1 MSDSLIIKIDGDESG
16 YKKSLKNVKSEAQ
29 KAVKAANDAIEKANE
44 AVKKAAAE
52 TDEEAKKAAQNI
64 VKEAQKTSKALTA
77 EAQKQVAAYAKANQ
91 KAMDDSASVVGGVNL
106 AAKAAVMA
114 VGTVGAAV
122 VGMGMKYNAEMEQY
136 KAGFETML
144 GSAELA
150 DKTISDL
157 KSFAE
162 KTPFELTDLAN
173 ASTTL
178 LAFGEDVD
186 SLMPDLKMLGDISL
200 GNAEKFK
207 SLSLV
212 FGQVQSQ
219 GKLMGQDLLQM
230 INSGFN
236 PLQVISEKTG
246 ESMASLKDKMAEGK
260 ISFEMVAE
268 AMKIATSEG
277 GQFYNAMETQSKTF
291 TGQLSTLKDNVV
303 SLFGEMSEGVS
314 ESFTEKALPKAIE
327 ITEELKQMW
336 ADGKLQDYL
345 GSAAAA
351 ATALGVALAGM
362 NVLLVVNDIKQITS
376 GVAEYTAVTKLGTAA
391 QKMFNAELLKN
402 PYSWVA
408 IGLMSVISAVGVYA
422 ATHKSASQEIVDS
435 VKDIKQAHEDAIQ
448 AIERTQ
454 SAELAEAQVAMTLKD
469 RLYELEDQIKS
480 GTLSQE
486 EAAVTQEN
494 FNATADR
501 LNEIIPGIVSS
512 LYNETGAIDVQRVS
526 VDNLTNS
533 YYQLAVAKATAA
545 AYEEKMKE
553 TAKSLIDAK
562 EVQKKAMSNL
572 DNAKNSTT
580 VDYGSGIMK
589 WAQQTDKNSNINKAQ
604 KAVDKANKTVA
615 EFDEKLASL
624 AKDSEQV
631 KKDLTAM
638 MKNVVGE
645 VDSANKKTTNT
656 VTSGNAARTASTKSA
671 AKEQNK
677 AIEERYKKELRDLK
691 YAHDMGEKSDK
702 EYYTALAEFRNEYF
716 EEGSQEWQQYTLEIY
731 NYAKQ
736 NIDKAKDEMLKGLEE
751 ITNKQEAFAKG
762 LQKDLTETV
771 TVKGTYTYGGKT
783 HHTTKDSEGVEL
795 LKLNDFTD
803 ENEKLKRY
811 QKQLE
816 EQTERLRAAFGDD
829 TESFEYYM
837 EQIKTDPLGEGG
849 KVLAAVGITS
859 DEELKKIAE
868 SFKENRKLIG
878 ETTEKAYDEEF
889 LEFKAELEKFFGE
902 LPDDYFVWGEE
913 TGEKF
918 GEGFMTQLK
927 AYLAEAQIMVQ
938 NAMASMVPAAAING
952 VSRIGA
958 TGGVS
963 TTNTYNSIYN
973 INASSGMSERGLIKA
988 AQDAETLNRMRGGY

>member
-1 MSDSLIIKIDGDESG
+1 MADNSLIIKIDGDESG

-44 AVKKAAAE
+44 TVKKAAAE

-336 ADGKLQDYL
+336 ADGELQKHL
-345 GSAAAA
+345 GTAASAA
-351 ATALGVALAGM
+351 TLLGVALAGL
-362 NVLLVVNDIKQITS
+362 NVMLVVNDIQQLKS

-391 QKMFNAELLKN
+391 QKLFNAQLLKN
-402 PYSWVA
+402 PYAWVA
-408 IGLMSVISAVGVYA
+408 TGLLAVISAVGVYA
-422 ATHKSASQEIVDS
+422 ATHREA
-435 VKDIKQAHEDAIQ
+435 ADAID
-448 AIERTQ
+448 IST
-454 SAELAEAQVAMTLKD
+454 SAEMIQAEKTMVLKD
-469 RLYELEDQIKS
+469 RLYELDNQIKS
-480 GTLSQE
+480 NTLSEE
-486 EAAVTQEN
+486 EATQAKKD
-494 FNATADR
+494 FSTAADN
-501 LNEIIPGIVSS
+501 LNEIIPGITSN
-512 LYNETGAIDVQRVS
+512 LYDETGAINVNKIA
-526 VDNLTNS
+526 VDSLTDS
-533 YYQLAVAKATAA
+533 YYKLAYAKAMAA
-545 AYEEKMKE
+545 AYQEKIDTTAGKIADAREKRKILQAEADKAQTKYDKSKDSISNSILGGASARADLNLSAAKGRLNNTDKQIEKLTKE
-553 TAKSLIDAK
+553 IDGYYTEIEGFNK
-562 EVQKKAMSNL
+562 EIAAMMQENVNDLDGADKKAS
-572 DNAKNSTT
+572 
-580 VDYGSGIMK
+580 
-589 WAQQTDKNSNINKAQ
+589 
-604 KAVDKANKTVA
+604 
-615 EFDEKLASL
+615 
-624 AKDSEQV
+624 
-631 KKDLTAM
+631 
-638 MKNVVGE
+638 
-645 VDSANKKTTNT
+645 NT

-671 AKEQNK
+671 AKEQSK
-677 AIEERYKKELRDLK
+677 AVEEQYKKELRDLK

-702 EYYTALAEFRNEYF
+702 EYYTALAEFRDEYF

-803 ENEKLKRY
+803 ENEKLIRY
-811 QKQLE
+811 QEQLE
-816 EQTERLRAAFGDD
+816 KQTERLRAAFGDD
-829 TESFEYYM
+829 TESFKDYM

-849 KVLAAVGITS
+849 KVLAAVGVAT
-859 DEELKKIAE
+859 DEELKKVAE
-868 SFKENRKLIG
+868 SYKKNRRLRA

-952 VSRIGA
+952 VSRLGA

-963 TTNTYNSIYN
+963 TTNTYNSTYN